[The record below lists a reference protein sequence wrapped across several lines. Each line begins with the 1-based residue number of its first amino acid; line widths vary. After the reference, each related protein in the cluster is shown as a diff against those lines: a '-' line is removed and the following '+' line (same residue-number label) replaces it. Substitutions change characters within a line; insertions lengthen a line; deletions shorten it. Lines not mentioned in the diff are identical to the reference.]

1 MNGVI
6 QVHAIATMK
15 AVATLRSHK
24 TIVQALLFSPW
35 TSVSTAAPVILVSVG
50 DELCFWNITWAIN
63 NPAENTEANHHY
75 HGNHHLAIDTM
86 TKSTTSSNSTSSGI
100 SCDSS
105 EISETDRAHAWL
117 GKRGPS
123 IKPELFSCIK
133 FVGNRAEN
141 IYANV
146 AFDTFLTIDDEGEIY
161 FLRHCDVTGAL
172 QLIDTTLKA
181 AAAASSPNE
190 RATINV

>member
-1 MNGVI
+1 
-6 QVHAIATMK
+6 MK

-35 TSVSTAAPVILVSVG
+35 TSASTVPVILVSVG

-63 NPAENTEANHHY
+63 NPTEDTEANHHY

-86 TKSTTSSNSTSSGI
+86 MKSSTSSNSTSSGV

-105 EISETDRAHAWL
+105 ETSETDLARAWL
-117 GKRGPS
+117 GKRGPAV
-123 IKPELFSCIK
+123 KPELLSCIK

-141 IYANV
+141 IIANA

-172 QLIDTTLKA
+172 QRIDRALTARPSNEPA
-181 AAAASSPNE
+181 A
-190 RATINV
+190 IHV